1 MAGIEIKMV
10 LKLPMPKLNSIIG
23 FLALFI
29 STGSFG
35 QVDSSSTSSVPIPNA
50 EYAVYVYDSTLKTK
64 ILTYQYHDL
73 GDLDGDGKWD
83 SIAFIGNGGAHTYFH
98 LRVQLSSS
106 GTWTVYPT
114 FSIDMPYWNK
124 DKPCD
129 SYFQFAVC
137 DFDHD
142 GLDEIY
148 LDIDNPFGHIP
159 QHLKDEELTSKQLL
173 VEFRKGNLRVKDFE

>member
-1 MAGIEIKMV
+1 MD
-10 LKLPMPKLNSIIG
+10 LKLLMAKLNSIIG
-23 FLALFI
+23 LLTLFI
-29 STGSFG
+29 STVSFG
-35 QVDSSSTSSVPIPNA
+35 QVDSFSTSPVPIPNA

-83 SIAFIGNGGAHTYFH
+83 SIAFIGNGGAHSYFH

-106 GTWTVYPT
+106 DTWTAYPT

-124 DKPCD
+124 GKPCD

-137 DFDHD
+137 DFDYD

-148 LDIDNPFGHIP
+148 LNIDNPFGSIP
-159 QHLKDEELTSKQLL
+159 KYLRDDGLTSEQLI
-173 VEFRKGNLRVKDFE
+173 VEFRKGKLVVRNFD